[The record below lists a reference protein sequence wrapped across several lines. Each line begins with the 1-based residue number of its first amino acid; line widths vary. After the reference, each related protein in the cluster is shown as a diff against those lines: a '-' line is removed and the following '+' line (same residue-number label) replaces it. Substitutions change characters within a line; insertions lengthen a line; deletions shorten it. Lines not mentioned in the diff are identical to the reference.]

1 MLIGDYII
9 LVESDSGSVIGSEI
23 RTSTSGRPTV
33 GEEIALSD
41 KVYAVE
47 RVRHEDDPES
57 PAGRTYTIA
66 KVYVR
71 LVEGARPVRRRPKPP
86 QDGSRVPPFVAPVG
100 SSDSPVESA
109 YLPAPLVAVLV
120 ACGYRALASEYRA
133 RRRISAR
140 LVRDGQGWFVDE
152 PPAECW
158 RESRRAKRYF
168 VEAATMLQEQRLS
181 PVISSYG
188 GAAQAC
194 SRAESLRAPRP
205 ALRLV

>member
-23 RTSTSGRPTV
+23 RTSTTGRPSV
-33 GEEIALSD
+33 GEEIALND
-41 KVYAVE
+41 KVYTVE

-57 PAGRTYTIA
+57 PSGRTYTIA

-71 LVEGARPVRRRPKPP
+71 IVEGARPVRRRPKPP
-86 QDGSRVPPFVAPVG
+86 QDGSRIPPFVAPAG
-100 SSDSPVESA
+100 PSDTPVESA

-133 RRRISAR
+133 RRRITAR
-140 LVRDGQGWFVDE
+140 LMRDGHGWFVDE
-152 PPAECW
+152 PPAHCW
-158 RESRRAKRYF
+158 QESRRAKRYF
-168 VEAATMLQEQRLS
+168 VEAATMMQERELS
-181 PVISSYG
+181 PVILSSG
-188 GAAQAC
+188 GVAQAC
-194 SRAESLRAPRP
+194 SRVESLRALRP